1 VRRETAVA
9 LVDPGQCG
17 RQPCTLALQ
26 PVLNTKG
33 VAMGTT
39 LLSASGRMGGLTLKN
54 RLLMAPMVR
63 NYADERGRMTER
75 YLAHLARIARGGVG
89 AMILEAS
96 FVSPEGRGFRHELGL
111 HEDGVIPGLRQA
123 VELIHAQGALA
134 GIQLYHAGRQ
144 TSQQVI
150 STQPVAPSAIPC
162 PLLNE
167 LPHALT
173 VPEIHTLVQA
183 FGSAAARAQAAGFDF
198 VEIHAAHGY
207 LITQFLSWFSNR
219 RTDEYGGSTDNRRRF
234 LDEIISA
241 VRQRVGADF
250 TVTLRLSADEMV
262 PGGLDVADAGDLAV
276 WLEQRGIAAI
286 HVSAGN
292 YASYT
297 RGRMIPPMAVADAPL
312 LPYAARIKQ
321 RVKIPVIAVGKIRT
335 PELAEQALNQDQAD
349 FIALGRELLADP
361 DWPCKAFSGEGGRIH
376 KCIACNQGCISRLF
390 EQRDVWCTVNPECGR
405 EREFAELATSNR
417 NRKMLVAGGG
427 PAGMEAACCAAR
439 AGFRVILCEARAELG
454 GQLQAASTAPHR
466 PGWHELQDDLHAELR
481 QLGVELR
488 FNTRVD
494 RKYVEREQPYALVVA
509 TGAVPVRPQIPGIN
523 KVNVIS
529 ARDLLEGGAQAEGRV
544 LVVGGGCSGAQT
556 AEYLALAGHPV
567 TIVEA
572 EGDIAADAPLD
583 DRTLLLGRLRALGVN
598 IMSHTRLLSIGD
610 YPVLQPAGDDV
621 FELSVD
627 TVVLCLG
634 ARSVND
640 LEKESL
646 GLVPHVFT
654 VGDAVRPRK
663 VTEAMIE
670 GALAGLGAAR
680 DSTVDTP
687 HAAIA

>member
-1 VRRETAVA
+1 MAFDLLFSPGRIGKL
-9 LVDPGQCG
+9 LV
-17 RQPCTLALQ
+17 
-26 PVLNTKG
+26 
-33 VAMGTT
+33 
-39 LLSASGRMGGLTLKN
+39 KN

-63 NYADERGRMTER
+63 NYADERGCMTER

-111 HEDGVIPGLRQA
+111 HEDNVVPGLRQA
-123 VELIHAQGALA
+123 VELIHAEGALA

-144 TSQQVI
+144 TSQQV
-150 STQPVAPSAIPC
+150 TGMQPVAPSAIPC
-162 PLLNE
+162 PLMNE

-173 VPEIHTLVQA
+173 LAEIHALVQA
-183 FGSAAARAQAAGFDF
+183 FGAAAARAKAAGFDF

-207 LITQFLSWFSNR
+207 LITQFLSPFSNR
-219 RTDEYGGSTDNRRRF
+219 RTDEYGGSTNNRRRF

-241 VRQRVGADF
+241 VRERVGADF

-262 PGGLDVADAGDLAV
+262 PGGMDVADAGDLAA

-286 HVSAGN
+286 HVSACN

-297 RGRMIPPMAVADAPL
+297 RGRMIPPMAIEDAPL

-335 PELAEQALNQDQAD
+335 PELAEKALHQGQAD

-361 DWPCKAFSGEGGRIH
+361 DWPRKAQAGEARAIH

-405 EREFAELATSNR
+405 EREFTELNTANHR
-417 NRKMLVAGGG
+417 RKLLVAGGG
-427 PAGMEAACCAAR
+427 PAGMEAARYAAR
-439 AGFRVILCEARAELG
+439 AGFSVILCEARAELG
-454 GQLQAASTAPHR
+454 GQLHAASAAPHR
-466 PGWHELQDDLHAELR
+466 PGWRELQNDLHAELKR
-481 QLGVELR
+481 LGVELR

-494 RKYVEREQPYALVVA
+494 RKYVERERPYALVIA
-509 TGAVPVRPQIPGIN
+509 TGAIPVRPQIPGIN

-529 ARDLLEGGAQAEGRV
+529 ARDLLEGGARAEGRV

-556 AEYLALAGHPV
+556 AEYLAQAGHPV
-567 TIVEA
+567 TMVEA

-583 DRTLLLGRLRALGVN
+583 DGTLLLGRLRALGVT
-598 IMSHTRLLSIGD
+598 IMSHTRLLSIAD
-610 YPVLQPAGDDV
+610 YPVLQTAGDQA

-634 ARSVND
+634 AHSVNG
-640 LEKESL
+640 LEKETL
-646 GLVPHVFT
+646 DLVPHVFT

-663 VTEAMIE
+663 VTEAVIE

-680 DSTVDTP
+680 DSAV
-687 HAAIA
+687 AAARAVMA